1 MIEQM
6 NQLLREQY
14 KLLDFLEDQD
24 TAVINGAA
32 GTGKTM
38 LAIEKARRH
47 SIEGEK
53 VLFLCY
59 NRMLCD
65 KLVDVVLPAKL
76 ETIGENLFR
85 DCKLLSHI
93 ELPMNVTTI
102 YNNAFRGTALT
113 ELALPASVQKIG
125 DKILEKC
132 KIASIICHASQPPA
146 LGKISD
152 KKAPLYVPAGAIDA
166 YKQAKPWK
174 DFKNIQPIQ

>member
-1 MIEQM
+1 MT
-6 NQLLREQY
+6 
-14 KLLDFLEDQD
+14 LEKE
-24 TAVINGAA
+24 IFRG
-32 GTGKTM
+32 
-38 LAIEKARRH
+38 
-47 SIEGEK
+47 
-53 VLFLCY
+53 
-59 NRMLCD
+59 CD

-113 ELALPASVQKIG
+113 ELTLPASVQKIG

-132 KIASIICHASQPPA
+132 KITRIICHASQPPV

-152 KKAPLYVPAGAIDA
+152 KKAQLYVPAGAIDA
-166 YKQAKPWK
+166 YKQAKFWK